1 MNRKSEIVK
10 IADACKLDVQIQ
22 SNMPGLRFSVYVTD
36 EARRVRTGSVLYYG
50 GTADTLAF
58 LEGYRTALQHSK

>member
-1 MNRKSEIVK
+1 MSKKSEIVK

-22 SNMPGLRFSVYVTD
+22 CNMPGLVFAVYVSD

-50 GTADTLAF
+50 GTAGTLAF
-58 LEGYRTALQHSK
+58 LEGYQTALKHSK